1 MDLYVTAA
9 TFLLRHSASMP
20 RQVALEECTKYLVN
34 THNATLS
41 DASHAALQAF
51 AERESTNTQAWID
64 TDASTSH
71 FIVIRRPGQKP
82 LALTVRDLLRRTGLQ
97 QPTTKTTH

>member
-41 DASHAALQAF
+41 DASLQAF
-51 AERESTNTQAWID
+51 AEQS
-64 TDASTSH
+64 AS
-71 FIVIRRPGQKP
+71 RPTRKP
-82 LALTVRDLLRRTGLQ
+82 G
-97 QPTTKTTH
+97 